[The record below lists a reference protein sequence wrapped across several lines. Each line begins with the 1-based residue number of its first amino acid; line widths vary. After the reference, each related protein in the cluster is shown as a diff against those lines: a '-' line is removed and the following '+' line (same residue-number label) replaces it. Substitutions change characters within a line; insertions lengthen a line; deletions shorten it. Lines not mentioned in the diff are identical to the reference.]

1 MPIIP
6 KFVDIIVN
14 GMSQRVFDIKAFAQ
28 DPESLKQ
35 RTKYADA
42 IMRDMYAKEMIQ
54 ATKEATGL
62 DFFNSADPNNIPE
75 TQEDLDLHMQ
85 LSYKQSIEIAEEE
98 AIDNVLQAN
107 KYELVKR
114 RVIED
119 LTVIGIGATKT
130 TFNLAN
136 GIDID
141 YVDPANL
148 VYSYTD
154 DPNFED
160 IYYVGEVKSMS
171 LVEVKKQFPWLTD
184 QELETIQKY
193 PGDANYTR
201 NFYAQQDSYNQVQV
215 LYFEYKTY
223 SNQVFKI
230 KQTEQGLEKA
240 LEKPDSFNPPVND
253 NFERVGR
260 AIEVLYSGA
269 KILGHEMMLEWK
281 LAENMTRPNSNVSK
295 VNMNYCICAPKLY
308 KGMIE
313 STVSRIT
320 GFADMIQLTHLKL
333 QQVLSRMVPDGVFV
347 DVDGLA
353 EVDLGNG
360 TNYKPA
366 DALNM

>member
-1 MPIIP
+1 MITYNYAGSFPSQVVPDAEKQTMEYGYAVGRAIEGEWFSGDRGGMGNRYQNSWLNFHRLRLYARGEQPVQKYKDELAVNGDLSYLNLDWKPVPIIP

-171 LVEVKKQFPWLTD
+171 LVEHK
-184 QELETIQKY
+184 
-193 PGDANYTR
+193 
-201 NFYAQQDSYNQVQV
+201 NF
-215 LYFEYKTY
+215 
-223 SNQVFKI
+223 
-230 KQTEQGLEKA
+230 
-240 LEKPDSFNPPVND
+240 
-253 NFERVGR
+253 
-260 AIEVLYSGA
+260 
-269 KILGHEMMLEWK
+269 
-281 LAENMTRPNSNVSK
+281 
-295 VNMNYCICAPKLY
+295 
-308 KGMIE
+308 
-313 STVSRIT
+313 
-320 GFADMIQLTHLKL
+320 
-333 QQVLSRMVPDGVFV
+333 
-347 DVDGLA
+347 
-353 EVDLGNG
+353 
-360 TNYKPA
+360 
-366 DALNM
+366 